1 MVRTVKTLIR
11 KCKKTNQ
18 DLHLAMLHLRATPVD
33 SGIPSP
39 AELLLGRPVRTI
51 LPSFHIPD
59 KTQKQDGH
67 NEKLKE
73 KQQKMKT
80 NHDKYAG
87 PDLSS
92 LYEGQRVRILNPDTK
107 AWDPAVVTKV
117 CKEPR
122 SYEVK
127 TPNGSV
133 LRRNRSHIR
142 DVPLTGA
149 AKAQPR
155 KIQFNKEP
163 DNSSTPTE
171 PDVVKKSQSTAQH
184 DQSAATTRSGRVV
197 RKPSRYRE
205 EI

>member
-1 MVRTVKTLIR
+1 MAKFKRSRSLHKLPSTKSGTVAKTTSSIFSLFGPPREIVSDNGPQYAGQPYQDMCEKWGILHTTSSPRYPQSNGMAERMVRTVKTLIK

-33 SGIPSP
+33 SGIASP

-80 NHDKYAG
+80 NHDKHAG

-122 SYEVK
+122 
-127 TPNGSV
+127 
-133 LRRNRSHIR
+133 
-142 DVPLTGA
+142 
-149 AKAQPR
+149 
-155 KIQFNKEP
+155 
-163 DNSSTPTE
+163 
-171 PDVVKKSQSTAQH
+171 
-184 DQSAATTRSGRVV
+184 
-197 RKPSRYRE
+197 
-205 EI
+205 